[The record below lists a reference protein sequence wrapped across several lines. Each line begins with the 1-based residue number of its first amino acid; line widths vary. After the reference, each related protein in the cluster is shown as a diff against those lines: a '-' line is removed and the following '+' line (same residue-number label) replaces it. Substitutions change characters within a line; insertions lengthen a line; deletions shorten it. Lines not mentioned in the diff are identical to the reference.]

1 MTAGMPGSGATI
13 WPVGRIRSEIERLL
27 ADLELWRPY
36 PHAEVA
42 DGLRV
47 RANRLLLHLRSQ
59 PGAQDRNF
67 PADYQFGEYD
77 VLPGSTVLSRAAA
90 GRLEEF
96 LRSLPGLLPGGGTG
110 PRTALGLDGLH
121 PRVHAVAAEAWRA
134 GNYADAVDAA
144 EGAVEDRLRALSGL
158 NSSGEELVDAAVGEI
173 APRIHVADPATPA
186 GAQAQAGCRHLAA
199 GLHATAA
206 AARTTPGGLTD
217 QRAHELLGVASLVLH
232 ALEFARPAPV

>member
-1 MTAGMPGSGATI
+1 MPGSGATV

-67 PADYQFGEYD
+67 PADYEFAQYD

-90 GRLEEF
+90 ARLEDF
-96 LRSLPGLLPGGGTG
+96 LRSLPALLPGGGTG

-121 PRVHAVAAEAWRA
+121 PRVHAVAANPWRA
-134 GNYADAVDAA
+134 GKYAEAVAAA
-144 EGAVEDRLRALSGL
+144 ESAVEDRLRELSGL
-158 NSSGEELVDAAVGEI
+158 TSSGEELVDASVGEI
-173 APRIHVADPATPA
+173 APRIHVADPGTPE

-199 GLHATAA
+199 GLHATSAIV
-206 AARTTPGGLTD
+206 RSTPGGLTD
-217 QRAHELLGVASLVLH
+217 QRAYELLGVASLVLH
-232 ALEFARPAPV
+232 ALEFARRAPV

>member
-1 MTAGMPGSGATI
+1 MPGSSGATI

-67 PADYQFGEYD
+67 PADYEFGQYD
-77 VLPGSTVLSRAAA
+77 VLPGSTVLSRSAA
-90 GRLEEF
+90 GQLEEF
-96 LRSLPGLLPGGGTG
+96 LRSLPSLLPGGGTG

-121 PRVHAVAAEAWRA
+121 PRVHAVAAEAWQA
-134 GNYADAVDAA
+134 GDFAGAVAAA
-144 EGAVEDRLRALSGL
+144 ETAVEERLRALSGL
-158 NSSGEELVDAAVGEI
+158 TSSGEELVDAAVGEI
-173 APRIHVADPATPA
+173 APRIHVADPATPE
-186 GAQAQAGCRHLAA
+186 GAQAQSGCRHLAT

-206 AARTTPGGLTD
+206 IVRGAPGELTD

-232 ALEFARPAPV
+232 ALEFAKPAPR